1 MLRSPNTVSKCV
13 LSLSSSFS
21 YVLVLELRSTASGGC
36 YLTTSIFTMSLF
48 EDFVAVADDET
59 DFEVGILATLTCEDS
74 D

>member
-1 MLRSPNTVSKCV
+1 MLHSPNAVRKCV

-21 YVLVLELRSTASGGC
+21 YVRVLELRNTASGGC
-36 YLTTSIFTMSLF
+36 YLTTYIFTMSLF

-59 DFEVGILATLTCEDS
+59 DFEVGILATSTCEDS